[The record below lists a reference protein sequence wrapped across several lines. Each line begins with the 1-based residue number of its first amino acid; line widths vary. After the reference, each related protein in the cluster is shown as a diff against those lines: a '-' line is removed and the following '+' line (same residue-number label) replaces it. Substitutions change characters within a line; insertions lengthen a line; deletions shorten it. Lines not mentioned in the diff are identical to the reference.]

1 MVVSPMAPAAD
12 KGDEKETAAEGK
24 AVFERVCATCHRFD
38 EKLVGPPLA
47 SVVPKYRR
55 QIEELKEFI
64 RNPVK
69 KDPAYPAM
77 PKLQLSE
84 AEIDAVAG
92 YLLERVA
99 P

>member
-1 MVVSPMAPAAD
+1 
-12 KGDEKETAAEGK
+12 
-24 AVFERVCATCHRFD
+24 
-38 EKLVGPPLA
+38 
-47 SVVPKYRR
+47 VVPKYRG

-84 AEIDAVAG
+84 AEIDAVAR